1 MSNTPE
7 WYEDDDDS
15 FDMEDD
21 YETDNGLKNLR
32 KSDRAKGKRIK
43 ELETELDTLRKFQR
57 ESVIGSVLNS
67 KGVNPKIAA
76 FIPEGIQSDSEAI
89 STWLEENG
97 DVFGIQMEQPEA
109 RPGRDEV
116 NLSTLRQIDNAVSN
130 AVSPDD
136 VNDLYSRLNNAESA
150 EDIINMIQGY

>member
-1 MSNTPE
+1 MSNIQE

-21 YETDNGLKNLR
+21 YEMDNGLKNLR

-43 ELETELDTLRKFQR
+43 ELEAELESLRKFQR

-67 KGVNPKIAA
+67 KGINPKIAA
-76 FIPEGIQSDSEAI
+76 FVPESIQSDSEAI
-89 STWLEENG
+89 ISWLEEYG
-97 DVFGIQMEQPEA
+97 DVFGVQVEQPQA
-109 RPGRDEV
+109 QPGRDEV
-116 NLSTLRQIDNAVSN
+116 NINTLRQIDNAVSN

-136 VNDLYSRLNNAESA
+136 VNDLYSRLNNAQSA
-150 EDIINMIQGY
+150 EDIINMINGY